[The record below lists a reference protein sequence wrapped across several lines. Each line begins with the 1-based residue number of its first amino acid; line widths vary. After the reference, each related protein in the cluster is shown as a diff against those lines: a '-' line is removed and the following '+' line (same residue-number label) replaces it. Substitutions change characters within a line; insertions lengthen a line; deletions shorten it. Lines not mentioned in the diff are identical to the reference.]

1 MVFILHQLWRIREI
15 HFDFNQHKIPILNEM
30 FLKNRKKLS
39 PNSIRYKILMRI
51 HKHND
56 FAP

>member
-30 FLKNRKKLS
+30 FLKIRKKLS
-39 PNSIRYKILMRI
+39 P
-51 HKHND
+51 
-56 FAP
+56 